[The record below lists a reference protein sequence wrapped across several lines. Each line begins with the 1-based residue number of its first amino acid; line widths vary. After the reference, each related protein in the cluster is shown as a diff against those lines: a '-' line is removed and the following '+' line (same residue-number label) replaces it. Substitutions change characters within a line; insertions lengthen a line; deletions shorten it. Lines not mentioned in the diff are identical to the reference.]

1 MPFCKCR
8 RSAHAASYVQ
18 RQLRH
23 VPHVTPTYQNAK
35 NPAGLALKSLVAHLA
50 GRKGMPAPL
59 QTTVCLLGCAFG
71 IDAFRRPIAEAA
83 RACMRLHFV
92 ALVPEVDAGE
102 IRLRRHRLV
111 IEPVHAK
118 ELTSMQAWPELRHRT
133 MRRAACSGACLPCK
147 LGLLTCVRCAR
158 GLRCRTS
165 DLPLHGVNLQ
175 AGRP

>member
-8 RSAHAASYVQ
+8 RAASCVQ
-18 RQLRH
+18 RQLRY
-23 VPHVTPTYQNAK
+23 VPHVMPTYQNAK

-50 GRKGMPAPL
+50 GRKGLPAPL

-92 ALVPEVDAGE
+92 ALVPEFDAGE
-102 IRLRRHRLV
+102 RLRRHRLV

-133 MRRAACSGACLPCK
+133 MRRAACRGACLPCK
-147 LGLLTCVRCAR
+147 LACLTCVRCAR

-165 DLPLHGVNLQ
+165 DLPLYRVDLQ